1 MEFAPT
7 NWFIVFTRKVKSF
20 VIVRNIWGSFSGVA
34 WYSFYEK
41 NVYLVFLKFNDNLV
55 TLNHYTL
62 KYKPYILFTVLKRVC
77 ILQWL

>member
-34 WYSFYEK
+34 WYNFYEK
-41 NVYLVFLKFNDNLV
+41 NVYLVFLTFNDNLL

-62 KYKPYILFTVLKRVC
+62 YFNYCFKKSLYFTMTVTG
-77 ILQWL
+77 